1 MTRAN
6 DTNADMRILLVED
19 SEVDLEVLKR
29 MLVSSR
35 LSVSLDIARDG
46 REALELLLQPHGA
59 QPPQEGALPKL
70 ILLDLRLP
78 DMDGLELLRRI
89 KRSPRL
95 YTIPVAMLTGVSG
108 ERPMLECMAAGAN
121 MYFEK
126 PMTMEDA
133 LAALRTVETYW
144 KVIAKFIGPRNRGGE
159 GFEDAADRGQP

>member
-1 MTRAN
+1 MTR
-6 DTNADMRILLVED
+6 TNVLNTNMRILVVED
-19 SEVDLEVLKR
+19 SEVDMEVLKR
-29 MLVSSR
+29 MLVTSR
-35 LSVSLDIARDG
+35 LSVSLDVARDG
-46 REALELLLQPHGA
+46 REALELLLRR
-59 QPPQEGALPKL
+59 EGARPRAEGNLPKL

-78 DMDGLELLRRI
+78 DMDGIELLRRI

-133 LAALRTVETYW
+133 LAALTTVETYW
-144 KVIAKFIGPRNRGGE
+144 KVIAKFIGGRTRGGE
-159 GFEDAADRGQP
+159 P